1 MLNKQQRR
9 TTIKN
14 STDTQPPLEMCPLIF
29 VSRYS
34 RMDQIRFADYS
45 L

>member
-9 TTIKN
+9 NTMKN

-29 VSRYS
+29 V
-34 RMDQIRFADYS
+34 
-45 L
+45 